1 MDFKISQQQYGGIM
15 KKIIAVLLVIIIA
28 SGAYMFINNFVQEN
42 LKAVDIYD
50 ESKLTVEIPSG
61 STTVDIAEILLENN
75 LIRNTKVF
83 KYHAEKTG
91 ADSKLKAGTFVFSK
105 SMDADDILETLIN
118 GGSSGNTLNITI
130 IEGLTLEEAASSI
143 AEQTGLDYDKIVA
156 LMTDGQYFKED
167 FAFLKENPDIT
178 NLQGF
183 LMPDTYNI
191 YKNASEEDV
200 VRTLLDQ
207 FDGFYLDEIK
217 PRMENAKLDFEK
229 TIILASIVEKEALLD
244 EERDEVAA
252 VFLNRLDINMKLQSC
267 ATVNYAHGEWKERLT
282 YDDIAIDSPYNT
294 YVIEGLPPTSIN
306 SPGKASIKAVLEPAD
321 VDYLFFVAK
330 GDGSHYFSKSY
341 DQHIKAAD
349 EYLD

>member
-1 MDFKISQQQYGGIM
+1 M
-15 KKIIAVLLVIIIA
+15 KKIIAILLVIIIA
-28 SGAYMFINNFVQEN
+28 SGAYMVINNFVQEN

-50 ESKLTVEIPSG
+50 ESKISVEIPSG

-75 LIRNTKVF
+75 LIRNTRVF
-83 KYHAEKTG
+83 KYYAEKSGT
-91 ADSKLKAGTFVFSK
+91 DSKLKAGTYVLSK
-105 SMDADDILETLIN
+105 SMDADELLETLIN

-130 IEGLTLEEAASSI
+130 IEGLTLEEAALSI
-143 AEQTGLDYDKIVA
+143 AEQTGLDFDKIVA

-167 FAFLKENPDIT
+167 FEFIKENPNIT

-207 FDGFYLDEIK
+207 FDGFYTDEIK
-217 PRMENAKLDFEK
+217 PRLENAKLSFED

-294 YVIEGLPPTSIN
+294 YVIEGLPPTAIN

-330 GDGSHYFSKSY
+330 GDGSHYFSNNY
-341 DQHIKAAD
+341 DQHIEAAN